1 MTVTMT
7 ITMTKNKIQNQ
18 SFRYIVIYTIV
29 LIFVKDQRWSGLLD
43 QEPIDLETCKLIMEY
58 AEDKNPVH
66 QSHGDTALQKAMW
79 AHRKGKTCIET
90 IKF

>member
-1 MTVTMT
+1 MSNPVE
-7 ITMTKNKIQNQ
+7 
-18 SFRYIVIYTIV
+18 R
-29 LIFVKDQRWSGLLD
+29 
-43 QEPIDLETCKLIMEY
+43 PCKLIMEH

-79 AHRKGKTCIET
+79 AHLKGKNCIEN